1 LAGDAAVFFTGK
13 QRSKAPPSRFCWP
26 NKPVVLFLPYQALQ
40 NKVKGMKSN
49 WAEDNLQTIRTLMER
64 SAVYRRALAPIMIY
78 VGAVGIAGGLAGWIF
93 RVGSLRGFLWLW
105 CGLATISL
113 IGAFLLVR
121 RQALKDTEPFWSP
134 PTRRI
139 AQALAPAFFVGLLL
153 AVVVLIG
160 AYHNDPGADDD
171 IISNTL
177 LIFWTCL
184 YGLAINSAGFFMQRG
199 VRWLG
204 WIFVLVSMGYLS
216 CVIFTGGRLIC
227 ASPHLLMGGI
237 FGGIHFA
244 YGVYLYFTEKKA
256 PAA

>member
-1 LAGDAAVFFTGK
+1 MN
-13 QRSKAPPSRFCWP
+13 P
-26 NKPVVLFLPYQALQ
+26 
-40 NKVKGMKSN
+40 N

-78 VGAVGIAGGLAGWIF
+78 VGAVGIAGGFAGWICQ
-93 RVGSLRGFLWLW
+93 VGSLRGFLWLW
-105 CGLATISL
+105 CSLATISL

-139 AQALAPAFFVGLLL
+139 AQALAPAFLVGLLL
-153 AVVVLIG
+153 AVVVLVG
-160 AYHNDPGADDD
+160 CYHNEPDEGDDI

-177 LIFWTCL
+177 IIFWTCL

-204 WIFVLVSMGYLS
+204 WIFVIVSMGYLS
-216 CVIFTGGRLIC
+216 CVILTGGRSIRL
-227 ASPHLLMGGI
+227 SPHLLMAGI
-237 FGGIHFA
+237 FGGLHLA
-244 YGVYLYFTEKKA
+244 YGIYLYFTEKRT